1 MDTPPILEPRQGR
14 VITQIITRPY
24 TTITAYVTLGGS
36 DEPPA
41 AATPT
46 PFTPQPTP
54 NGVGGGGG
62 GGGDGGT
69 SSAPVV
75 PTTSSSSSLSAEQVG
90 TIVGSVL
97 GFFVLLFVVCCCLSL
112 RRRRIQE
119 RIAWERAGSYTT
131 DDSYVEIQDT
141 WTRPVQQPGLVPPPP
156 RFPPTRYAPYRHTR
170 HPQIPGVRQYP

>member
-1 MDTPPILEPRQGR
+1 MTTPTIPKLEPRQGR

-24 TTITAYVTLGGS
+24 TTITAYVTLGGT

-46 PFTPQPTP
+46 PYIPQPAP
-54 NGVGGGGG
+54 NG
-62 GGGDGGT
+62 GD

-90 TIVGSVL
+90 AIVGSVL
-97 GFFVLLFVVCCCLSL
+97 GFFVLLFIICCCLSL

-131 DDSYVEIQDT
+131 DESYVEITDT
-141 WTRPVQQPGLVPPPP
+141 WTRPVPQQPGLVPPPP